1 LDSLKGRTALVT
13 GASRGIGRA
22 VAVALASRGV
32 DVAVNYR
39 TREDA
44 ARQVVEEIESLGRRA
59 LAVKADVGDP
69 GQCSSMVDEVLE
81 SMGRIDML
89 VNNAGI
95 WAAGIVENITAE
107 NLESLIATNIK
118 GAFYVTGPAV
128 GFMKEAGWGRII
140 NMSSVIGVTGYPGDT
155 MYSATKSA
163 VFGFT
168 KSLAKELARYKIT
181 VNAVVPG
188 FIETDMQVEIG
199 HEAREKILKTIPL
212 RRWGHPEEV
221 AELVA
226 FLCEHGDYIT
236 GQLFTVD
243 GGYTI

>member
-1 LDSLKGRTALVT
+1 LESLEGRAALVT

-59 LAVKADVGDP
+59 LAIRADVGDP

-81 SMGRIDML
+81 SMGRIDII

-95 WAAGIVENITAE
+95 WAAGIVENISAE

-128 GFMKEAGWGRII
+128 GFMKEAGWGRIV

-168 KSLAKELARYKIT
+168 KSLAKELARHKIT

-188 FIETDMQVEIG
+188 FIETDMHAEIG
-199 HEAREKILKTIPL
+199 QEAREKILKTIPL